1 MANSIKEKEKQK
13 QKLEKEILLYPL
25 MHELKTLESVINVM
39 NKMKMDRIDKSMI
52 NDLSKIVDRV
62 NNSLKDV
69 KGKI

>member
-1 MANSIKEKEKQK
+1 MAESIKEKEKQK

-62 NNSLKDV
+62 NSSLKDV

>member
-1 MANSIKEKEKQK
+1 MVESIKEKEKQK

-62 NNSLKDV
+62 NSSLKDV

>member
-1 MANSIKEKEKQK
+1 MAESIKEKEKQK